1 MHRFQASWLAEV
13 ILTNNT
19 GLDGDFNWFF
29 PWAGEFSPLDWIG
42 QQNIKVTINYP
53 VYCLA
58 LLARSWFLKTY
69 AFIDDDL
76 LPFFNQIQMK
86 GIDSKLNPFK
96 AWKDFYFNN
105 EQLDYLFFWRE
116 SANEIKNPYA
126 KEAFFAIIFQI
137 MKYWLSNNEYTEM
150 LYTPEEMFSVFYG
163 RYKSFRDNL
172 TNFVVLENQVDI
184 LSSIDCSTVVYNLI
198 IKDDENFLEETL
210 LLYNSWIVGH
220 SDLDAS
226 RLLIS
231 KAYEGIVLELGGDFD
246 FSIFQKLAFNA
257 KSAAFCWSSKG
268 ISPNYYAMFLVT
280 PILDAMSFK
289 YKKSKFVYKCIDA
302 STEEFDFIL
311 LCF

>member
-1 MHRFQASWLAEV
+1 M
-13 ILTNNT
+13 
-19 GLDGDFNWFF
+19 GD
-29 PWAGEFSPLDWIG
+29 I
-42 QQNIKVTINYP
+42 
-53 VYCLA
+53 
-58 LLARSWFLKTY
+58 
-69 AFIDDDL
+69 
-76 LPFFNQIQMK
+76 
-86 GIDSKLNPFK
+86 
-96 AWKDFYFNN
+96 
-105 EQLDYLFFWRE
+105 
-116 SANEIKNPYA
+116 
-126 KEAFFAIIFQI
+126 
-137 MKYWLSNNEYTEM
+137 
-150 LYTPEEMFSVFYG
+150 
-163 RYKSFRDNL
+163 L

-231 KAYEGIVLELGGDFD
+231 KAYDGIVLELGGDLD
-246 FSIFQKLAFNA
+246 FSIFKKLAFNA

-280 PILDAMSFK
+280 PILNAMSFK